1 MNANLLHLLLA
12 IVFTASITDNL
23 AHRNG
28 HFDRPADESDTNTG
42 INDLHDP
49 GDISDISSG
58 KRMLTECLDH
68 MVSTFF

>member
-28 HFDRPADESDTNTG
+28 HFDR
-42 INDLHDP
+42 HDP
-49 GDISDISSG
+49 GDISDISSVIANARG
-58 KRMLTECLDH
+58 FQLRQ
-68 MVSTFF
+68 